1 MQRKQKK
8 NSRNLKNKKGAGK
21 TRRLPNVPFPLL
33 ATPDLGHTFQFTAQ
47 SALSEAAITRAD
59 ILNLILVAATTTN
72 AYSILGAARIKKV
85 RIWSPIISA
94 FTPQEVQIEWNGGLY
109 APSAIHSAISEGL
122 FPAKLETSP
131 PHLSSPDLWSVVN
144 GTDGVGNSNLA
155 EKLFTVTCPTGSVL
169 QLSLAVRL
177 MDDEAAPTIV
187 VIAGGTVG
195 KTYYGYLDGAPLTA
209 QLQPS
214 GGVAIAP

>member
-1 MQRKQKK
+1 MRA
-8 NSRNLKNKKGAGK
+8 AGK
-21 TRRLPNVPFPLL
+21 VKRLPNVPFPLL
-33 ATPDLGHTFQFTAQ
+33 ATPDLGHVFQFTAL
-47 SALSEAAITRAD
+47 SAVGELGITRAD
-59 ILNLILVAATTTN
+59 ILNLISVAATATT
-72 AYSILGAARIKKV
+72 AYSIIGAARIKKI

-109 APSAIHSAISEGL
+109 APSAIHSATSEGL

-131 PHLSSPDLWSVVN
+131 PHLSSPDLWSLSEA
-144 GTDGVGNSNLA
+144 SNA
-155 EKLFTVTCPTGSVL
+155 GEVLFSVTCPAGSVI

-177 MDDEAAPTIV
+177 MDDEAAPTIL

-195 KTYYGYLDGAPLTA
+195 KTYYGYLDGAPTVAGA

-214 GGVAIAP
+214 GGVAVVP